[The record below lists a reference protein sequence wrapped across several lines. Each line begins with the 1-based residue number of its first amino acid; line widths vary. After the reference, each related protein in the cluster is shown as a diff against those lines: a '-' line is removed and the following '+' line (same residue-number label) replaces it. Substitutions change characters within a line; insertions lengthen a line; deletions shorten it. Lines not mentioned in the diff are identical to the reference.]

1 MNDKLDK
8 LEQLL
13 NNKVVP
19 ASTMQMQMT
28 ERIVTERQT
37 RMEVRV
43 SEDQSEEYYNPA
55 EGLIPE
61 AQEEPLT
68 VETKPVRTNW

>member
-1 MNDKLDK
+1 
-8 LEQLL
+8 
-13 NNKVVP
+13 
-19 ASTMQMQMT
+19 MQMQMT

-55 EGLIPE
+55 EGLIQE
-61 AQEEPLT
+61 AQEEPPT